1 MSDCLSNSCQDETSA
16 VETAIRRHKVI
27 AIVRGVESS
36 LLLSTARAL
45 EAGGIRLLELTFDH
59 RSPQGIRDT
68 LEGIA
73 LLREQMGDRLQLG
86 AGTVLTPREAEEAC
100 AAGASYVISPNADPA
115 VIRRTKELGMLSLPG
130 AMTPT
135 EAVAAWQAGAD
146 FVKLFPIGVLG
157 CGYLRQL
164 TAPLP
169 HIPFLAV
176 GGVDGSNARSF
187 LEAGASGVGV
197 GSSLTKPA
205 WLREGRFD
213 LMEEAARRLTEQVA
227 AL

>member
-1 MSDCLSNSCQDETSA
+1 
-16 VETAIRRHKVI
+16 
-27 AIVRGVESS
+27 
-36 LLLSTARAL
+36 
-45 EAGGIRLLELTFDH
+45 
-59 RSPQGIRDT
+59 
-68 LEGIA
+68 
-73 LLREQMGDRLQLG
+73 
-86 AGTVLTPREAEEAC
+86 
-100 AAGASYVISPNADPA
+100 
-115 VIRRTKELGMLSLPG
+115 MLSLPG

-164 TAPLP
+164 TASLP
-169 HIPFLAV
+169 HIPLLAV